1 MPSDNYL
8 YDDVDEEEGELE
20 FLRESLEQMDNLA
33 EKTTQL
39 LKVFDIRLKNLG
51 RVIAPIYKSTQKL
64 TRLYDN
70 VETTLGSLDD
80 ILLFFNV
87 AKDEAET
94 IRAGPDESE
103 LLPYLDSINRLKDAS
118 DALQLLDLESASDS
132 RREIHELLR
141 IGLGNLSQLFSQW
154 LKQHSGGVDPAAYS
168 NASEIPSFPTD
179 TVKLLSMLATYLNL
193 VNDEVSHDLALTKT
207 YAGIRTR
214 HIQKSLAQ
222 FGDMCNVYIRA
233 SSQAG
238 AMGGFGD
245 AAVAAGAAELRFC
258 TVRNDQW
265 YEAGM
270 SPFAQYTVNAV
281 KLFQAERDLIRHI
294 MPTVI
299 SDETFRCTVDRPLE
313 AYMNMGEKMLA
324 FFLSA
329 PIYEVLHALD
339 VYGYLLENDSVMASL
354 LTRDQRQASGIPK
367 LVARLQHFLGRA
379 FTALIA
385 LLHAPFKDPRAAPKQ
400 SGGVSELVHNA
411 VTFLSY
417 AIGYKDLLIN
427 IFLPLGD
434 AHWRPAD
441 QQQQQQAS
449 GSLALHAS
457 DPNDG
462 LSIFQHYLR
471 DVVDAIAFTADQGGK
486 LMKRP
491 TAQFVF
497 LINNYSFLAR
507 ALRDTMYSGEEDSQ
521 SLGLGDLVGRSALQ
535 RIETQIDRSRKG
547 YIATWKALLGSFPA
561 ATLSPPEKLAM
572 FNQAFDEMVRSQKA
586 YDIFDSDVRAILVAD
601 AADAIIPDYEMF
613 LRQIPDKSPEFSRA
627 MKYTPRDLHNKIN
640 AMLDD

>member
-8 YDDVDEEEGELE
+8 YDDANEEEGELE

-51 RVIAPIYKSTQKL
+51 RIIAPIYKSTQKL

-70 VETTLGSLDD
+70 VETTMGSLDD

-94 IRAGPDESE
+94 IRAGPDENE

-118 DALQLLDLESASDS
+118 DALHLLDLESAADS
-132 RREIHELLR
+132 RREIHELLH

-168 NASEIPSFPTD
+168 NAAEIPSFPTD

-193 VNDEVSHDLALTKT
+193 VNDEVSHDLKLTKS
-207 YAGIRTR
+207 YASIRTR

-222 FGDMCNVYIRA
+222 FGDMCNAFIRSNNYDA
-233 SSQAG
+233 L
-238 AMGGFGD
+238 GD
-245 AAVAAGAAELRFC
+245 AASPAELRFC

-270 SPFAQYTVNAV
+270 SPFAQYTVNIV

-299 SDETFRCTVDRPLE
+299 SDETFRATVDRPLE
-313 AYMNMGEKMLA
+313 AYMNMGEKMLS

-329 PIYEVLHALD
+329 PMYEVLHALD
-339 VYGYLLENDSVMASL
+339 VYGYLLENDAMLASL
-354 LTRDQRQASGIPK
+354 LTREQRQSSGVPR
-367 LVARLQHFLGRA
+367 LVSRLQHFLGRS
-379 FTALIA
+379 FTALVA
-385 LLHAPFKDPRAAPKQ
+385 LLYAPFTDARTAPKQ

-417 AIGYKDLLIN
+417 VIGYKELLIN

-434 AHWRPAD
+434 GHWKPNDLQQRP
-441 QQQQQQAS
+441 
-449 GSLALHAS
+449 GSMSHHAS

-471 DVVDAIAFTADQGGK
+471 DAIDAIAYTADQGGK
-486 LMKRP
+486 QMKRP

-535 RIETQIDRSRKG
+535 RIEAQIERSRKG
-547 YIATWKALLGSFPA
+547 YVATWKVLMSSFPA
-561 ATLSPPEKLAM
+561 ATLSPPEKLVM

-586 YDIFDSDVRAILVAD
+586 YDIFDMDVRAMLIAD
-601 AADAIIPDYEMF
+601 AAGAIIPDYEMF
-613 LRQIPDKSPEFSRA
+613 LRQNPDKSPEFSRA
-627 MKYTPRDLHNKIN
+627 MKYTPRDIQNKIN